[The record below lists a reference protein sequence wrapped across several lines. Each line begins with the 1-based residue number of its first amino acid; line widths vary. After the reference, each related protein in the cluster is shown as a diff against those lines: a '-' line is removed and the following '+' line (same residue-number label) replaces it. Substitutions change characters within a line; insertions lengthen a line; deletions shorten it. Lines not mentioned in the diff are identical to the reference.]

1 MIDEKKLIEDIAEFM
16 SNVYGCDL
24 DEVIEFQT
32 NNESKA
38 AYIVQGLCE
47 AVGLIKEQTKVNE
60 WIPCSERL
68 PEVDQMVL
76 ATEEE
81 GVIFCTYEY
90 FYGYGYGFYPIH
102 GNVTAWMPLPEPY
115 IRKKVNE

>member
-1 MIDEKKLIEDIAEFM
+1 MIDEKKLI
-16 SNVYGCDL
+16 
-24 DEVIEFQT
+24 DELL
-32 NNESKA
+32 NNYLVKNNGTWNDAIDRALE
-38 AYIVQGLCE
+38 
-47 AVGLIKEQTKVNE
+47 LIKSSPKISE

-68 PEVDQMVL
+68 PEADQMVL

-115 IRKKVNE
+115 REKVKE